1 VGRGST
7 INVQRQPWKKEN
19 NKVIFNQANKT
30 MDILRIATAGSV
42 DDGKSTLIGR
52 LLYETNSITKDK
64 IEALESASKRK
75 GLDFLDLS
83 LLTDGLI
90 AEREQ
95 GITIDVAHIY
105 FSTPTRKYIIADTPG
120 HVEYTRNM
128 VTGAS
133 NVKVSLILVDAR
145 QGLVEQTARHLSIAA
160 MLRIP
165 KVIICV
171 NKMDLVQ
178 YQESTFEAIKASLT
192 ELVAQTTF
200 EGQEVSFLP
209 ISSLYGQ
216 NITKK
221 AEHMPW
227 FSGNTLLGELE
238 AFEYAETL
246 AHAPARFPVQ
256 FVVRPMTE
264 AYHDFRGYAGKISSG
279 TFKVGDAIR
288 VLPTGQESTIATIEK
303 FENKLSEGKAGDS
316 VVITLSTDIDI
327 SRGNTIVL
335 ANDTAA
341 PQLKD
346 FSAQVCWLDHQAL
359 TPGKTYLLQHGIN
372 TTKAK
377 ISQITERL
385 DVVAQTSTE
394 GVDSLKLNEIGRIAL
409 RTAQPIS
416 ADVYSKNPANGAFI
430 LIDEFSNST
439 VGVGFVQ

>member
-1 VGRGST
+1 
-7 INVQRQPWKKEN
+7 
-19 NKVIFNQANKT
+19 

-75 GLDFLDLS
+75 GLNFLDLS

-145 QGLVEQTARHLSIAA
+145 QGVVEQTARHLSIASL
-160 MLRIP
+160 LRIP
-165 KVIICV
+165 KVIICI

-178 YQESTFEAIKASLT
+178 YQQTTFESIQDSLSD
-192 ELVAQTTF
+192 LIAQTTF
-200 EGQEVSFLP
+200 DGQEISFLP

-216 NITKK
+216 NITQP
-221 AEHMPW
+221 ADQMPW
-227 FSGNTLLGELE
+227 YQGNTLLDELD
-238 AFEYAETL
+238 AFEFAETQSK
-246 AHAPARFPVQ
+246 AAARFPVQ
-256 FVVRPMTE
+256 FVIRPMTE
-264 AYHDFRGYAGKISSG
+264 AYHDYRGYAGKISSG
-279 TFKVGDAIR
+279 TFQVGDAVR
-288 VLPTGQESTIATIEK
+288 VLPTGQESTIASIEK
-303 FENKLSEGKAGDS
+303 FDQKLSKAEAGDS

-327 SRGNTIVL
+327 SRGNTLVK
-335 ANDTAA
+335 ASEEMA

-359 TPGKTYLLQHGIN
+359 SAGKTYLLQHGIHI
-372 TTKAK
+372 TKAK
-377 ISQITERL
+377 IYQITERL

-394 GVDSLKLNEIGRIAL
+394 HVDSLKLNEIGRISL
-409 RTAQPIS
+409 RTAQAIH
-416 ADVYSKNPANGAFI
+416 ADRYAENPANGAFI

-439 VGVGFVQ
+439 VGVGFVS

>member
-1 VGRGST
+1 
-7 INVQRQPWKKEN
+7 
-19 NKVIFNQANKT
+19 

-75 GLDFLDLS
+75 GLNFLDLS

-145 QGLVEQTARHLSIAA
+145 QGVVEQTARHLSIASL
-160 MLRIP
+160 LRIP
-165 KVIICV
+165 KVIICI

-178 YQESTFEAIKASLT
+178 YQQTTFESIQDSLSD
-192 ELVAQTTF
+192 LIAQTTF
-200 EGQEVSFLP
+200 EGQEISFLP

-216 NITKK
+216 NITQP
-221 AEHMPW
+221 ADQMPW
-227 FSGNTLLGELE
+227 YQGNTLLDELE
-238 AFEYAETL
+238 AFEFAETQSK
-246 AHAPARFPVQ
+246 AAARFPVQ
-256 FVVRPMTE
+256 FVIRPMTE
-264 AYHDFRGYAGKISSG
+264 AYHDYRGYAGKISSG
-279 TFKVGDAIR
+279 TFQVGDAVRI
-288 VLPTGQESTIATIEK
+288 LPTGQESTIASIEK
-303 FENKLSEGKAGDS
+303 FDQKLSKAEAGDS

-327 SRGNTIVL
+327 SRGNTLVK
-335 ANDTAA
+335 ASEEMA

-346 FSAQVCWLDHQAL
+346 FSALVCWLDHQAL
-359 TPGKTYLLQHGIN
+359 SAGKTYLLQHGIHI
-372 TTKAK
+372 TKAK

-394 GVDSLKLNEIGRIAL
+394 HVDSLKLNEIGRISL
-409 RTAQPIS
+409 RTAQAIH
-416 ADVYSKNPANGAFI
+416 ADRYAENPANGAFI

-439 VGVGFVQ
+439 VGVGFVS

>member
-1 VGRGST
+1 
-7 INVQRQPWKKEN
+7 
-19 NKVIFNQANKT
+19 

-133 NVKVSLILVDAR
+133 NAKVSLILVDAR
-145 QGLVEQTARHLSIAA
+145 QGVVEQTARHLSIAA
-160 MLRIP
+160 LLRIP
-165 KVIICV
+165 KVIVCV

-178 YQESTFEAIKASLT
+178 YDEAKFEAIKDSLGS
-192 ELVAQTTF
+192 LVAQTTF
-200 EGQEVSFLP
+200 EGQEISFLP
-209 ISSLYGQ
+209 ISSLFGQ
-216 NITKK
+216 NITQAADK
-221 AEHMPW
+221 MPW
-227 FSGNTLLGELE
+227 YQGNTLLGELE
-238 AFEYAETL
+238 AFEFAESL

-256 FVVRPMTE
+256 WVIRPKTE
-264 AYHDFRGYAGKISSG
+264 EYHDYRGYAGKISSG
-279 TFKVGDAIR
+279 TFQVGDVIKA
-288 VLPTGQESTIATIEK
+288 LPTGQESTIASIEK
-303 FENKLSEGKAGDS
+303 FGEQLERAVAGDS
-316 VVITLSTDIDI
+316 IVITLTTDVDI
-327 SRGNTIVL
+327 SRGNSLVL
-335 ANDTAA
+335 ASDTQA

-346 FSAQVCWLDHQAL
+346 FAAHICWLDHQAL
-359 TPGKTYLLQHGIN
+359 SPGKTYLLQHGVN
-372 TTKAK
+372 LTKAK

-385 DVVAQTSTE
+385 DVVAQTSSQD
-394 GVDSLKLNEIGRIAL
+394 VDSLKLNEIGGIQL
-409 RTAQPIS
+409 RTAQPIM
-416 ADVYSKNPANGAFI
+416 ADVYAENPSNGAFI

-439 VGVGFVQ
+439 VGVGFIK

>member
-1 VGRGST
+1 
-7 INVQRQPWKKEN
+7 
-19 NKVIFNQANKT
+19 

-75 GLDFLDLS
+75 GLNFLDLS

-145 QGLVEQTARHLSIAA
+145 QGVVEQTARHLSIASL
-160 MLRIP
+160 LRIP
-165 KVIICV
+165 KVIICI

-178 YQESTFEAIKASLT
+178 YQQTTFESIQDSLSD
-192 ELVAQTTF
+192 LIAQTTF
-200 EGQEVSFLP
+200 DGQEISFLP

-216 NITKK
+216 NITQP
-221 AEHMPW
+221 ADQMPW
-227 FSGNTLLGELE
+227 YQGNTLLDELE
-238 AFEYAETL
+238 AFEFAETQSK
-246 AHAPARFPVQ
+246 AAARFPVQ
-256 FVVRPMTE
+256 FVIRPMTE
-264 AYHDFRGYAGKISSG
+264 AYHDYRGYAGKISSG
-279 TFKVGDAIR
+279 TFQVGDAVR
-288 VLPTGQESTIATIEK
+288 VLPTGQESTIASIEK
-303 FENKLSEGKAGDS
+303 FDQKLSKAEAGDS

-327 SRGNTIVL
+327 SRGNTLVK
-335 ANDTAA
+335 ASEEMA

-359 TPGKTYLLQHGIN
+359 SAGKTYLLQHGIHI
-372 TTKAK
+372 TKAK
-377 ISQITERL
+377 IYQITERL

-394 GVDSLKLNEIGRIAL
+394 HVDSLKLNEIGRISL
-409 RTAQPIS
+409 RTAQAIH
-416 ADVYSKNPANGAFI
+416 ADRYAENPANGAFI

-439 VGVGFVQ
+439 VGVGFVS

>member
-1 VGRGST
+1 
-7 INVQRQPWKKEN
+7 
-19 NKVIFNQANKT
+19 

-133 NVKVSLILVDAR
+133 NAKVSLILVDAR
-145 QGLVEQTARHLSIAA
+145 QGVVEQTARHLSIAA
-160 MLRIP
+160 LLRIP

-178 YQESTFEAIKASLT
+178 YDEAKFEAIKDSLGS
-192 ELVAQTTF
+192 LVAQTTF
-200 EGQEVSFLP
+200 EGQEISFLP
-209 ISSLYGQ
+209 ISSLFGQ
-216 NITKK
+216 NITQAADK
-221 AEHMPW
+221 MPW
-227 FSGNTLLGELE
+227 YQGNTLLGELE
-238 AFEYAETL
+238 AFEFAESL

-256 FVVRPMTE
+256 WVIRPKTE
-264 AYHDFRGYAGKISSG
+264 EYHDYRGYAGKISSG
-279 TFKVGDAIR
+279 TFQVGDVIKA
-288 VLPTGQESTIATIEK
+288 LPTGQESTIASIEK
-303 FENKLSEGKAGDS
+303 FGEQLDRAVAGDS
-316 VVITLSTDIDI
+316 VVITLTTDVDI
-327 SRGNTIVL
+327 SRGNSLVL
-335 ANDTAA
+335 ASDTQA

-346 FSAQVCWLDHQAL
+346 FAAHICWLDHQAL
-359 TPGKTYLLQHGIN
+359 SPGKTYLLQHGVN
-372 TTKAK
+372 LTKAK

-385 DVVAQTSTE
+385 DVVAQTSSQD
-394 GVDSLKLNEIGRIAL
+394 VDSLKLNEIGGIQL
-409 RTAQPIS
+409 RTAQPIM
-416 ADVYSKNPANGAFI
+416 ADVYAENPSNGAFI

-439 VGVGFVQ
+439 VGVGFVK

>member
-1 VGRGST
+1 
-7 INVQRQPWKKEN
+7 
-19 NKVIFNQANKT
+19 

-145 QGLVEQTARHLSIAA
+145 QGVVEQTARHLSIASL
-160 MLRIP
+160 LRIP
-165 KVIICV
+165 KVIICI

-178 YQESTFEAIKASLT
+178 YQESTFDSIKNSLT
-192 ELVAQTTF
+192 ELIAQTTF
-200 EGQEVSFLP
+200 EGQEISFLP

-216 NITKK
+216 NITQP
-221 AEHMPW
+221 AEQMPW
-227 FSGNTLLGELE
+227 YQGNTLLGELE
-238 AFEYAETL
+238 AFEFAETQSK
-246 AHAPARFPVQ
+246 AAARFPVQ
-256 FVVRPMTE
+256 FVIRPMTE

-279 TFKVGDAIR
+279 TFQVGDEVR
-288 VLPTGQESTIATIEK
+288 VLPTGQESSIASIEK
-303 FENKLSEGKAGDS
+303 FEQKLSKAQAGDS

-327 SRGNTIVL
+327 SRGNTLIL
-335 ANDTAA
+335 ASEVEA

-346 FSAQVCWLDHQAL
+346 FSAQVCWLDHQSL
-359 TPGKTYLLQHGIN
+359 SPGKTYLLQHGIHI
-372 TTKAK
+372 TKAK

-394 GVDSLKLNEIGRIAL
+394 NVDSLKLNEIGRISL
-409 RTAQPIS
+409 RTAQAIH
-416 ADVYSKNPANGAFI
+416 ADRYADNPANGAFI

-439 VGVGFVQ
+439 VGVGFVS

>member
-1 VGRGST
+1 
-7 INVQRQPWKKEN
+7 
-19 NKVIFNQANKT
+19 

-75 GLDFLDLS
+75 GLNFLDLS

-145 QGLVEQTARHLSIAA
+145 QGVVEQTARHLSIASL
-160 MLRIP
+160 LRIP
-165 KVIICV
+165 KVIICI

-178 YQESTFEAIKASLT
+178 YQQTTFESIQDSLSD
-192 ELVAQTTF
+192 LIAQTTF
-200 EGQEVSFLP
+200 EGQEISFLP

-216 NITKK
+216 NITQP
-221 AEHMPW
+221 ADQMPW
-227 FSGNTLLGELE
+227 YQGNTLLDELE
-238 AFEYAETL
+238 AFEFAETQSK
-246 AHAPARFPVQ
+246 AAARFPVQ
-256 FVVRPMTE
+256 FVIRPMTE
-264 AYHDFRGYAGKISSG
+264 AYHDYRGYAGKISSG
-279 TFKVGDAIR
+279 TFQVGDAVR
-288 VLPTGQESTIATIEK
+288 VLPTGQESTIASIEK
-303 FENKLSEGKAGDS
+303 FDQKLSKAEAGDS

-327 SRGNTIVL
+327 SRGNTLVK
-335 ANDTAA
+335 ASEEMA

-359 TPGKTYLLQHGIN
+359 SAGKTYLLQHGIHI
-372 TTKAK
+372 TKAK

-394 GVDSLKLNEIGRIAL
+394 HVDSLKLNEIGRISL
-409 RTAQPIS
+409 RTAQAIH
-416 ADVYSKNPANGAFI
+416 ADRYAENPANGAFI

-439 VGVGFVQ
+439 VGVGFVS